1 MGFFEKIK
9 RTKFARKNK
18 DLLPIIFIKRFL
30 MGKKYVNSIKKGF
43 RKWLFT
49 SKEDTNFT
57 YKLTENNI
65 QYLAQMISF
74 ITKRDTQLVY
84 SYIIEPINDNEFKD
98 FIINKTKKSKFSYKA
113 DYRVDFGRRLGW
125 YCFARIIKPKIIVE
139 TGIDKGLGS
148 ILLCRALQKN
158 SEEGFFGRYYGTD
171 INKDAGY
178 LLDGVYKNF
187 GEILYGDSIESLKKF
202 DEKID
207 IFINDSDHNPDYEYN
222 EYLII
227 KEKLSAN
234 GVILGDNSDIFDTLS
249 KFSKETGRNFLYFK
263 EEPIDH
269 FYYGGGIGISFTN
282 IK

>member
-1 MGFFEKIK
+1 VDLKKLK
-9 RTKFARKNK
+9 RTKVARKIK
-18 DLLPIIFIKRFL
+18 DLRFIIFIRRFL
-30 MGKKYVNSIKKGF
+30 YGKKYVNIVKRGF

-57 YKLTENNI
+57 YKLSEINI
-65 QYLAQMISF
+65 QYLAQMIAF
-74 ITKRDTQLVY
+74 ITKRDIQFIC
-84 SYIIEPINDNEFKD
+84 SYIMEPINDNELKD
-98 FIINKTKKSKFSYKA
+98 FIINKTKNSKFSYKA

-171 INKDAGY
+171 INEDAGY

-202 DEKID
+202 DKEID
-207 IFINDSDHNPDYEYN
+207 IFINDSDHSPDYEYN

-227 KEKLSAN
+227 KEKLSTD
-234 GVILGDNSDIFDTLS
+234 GVILGDNCDSCDKLS
-249 KFSKETGRNFLYFK
+249 KFSKETNRNFLFFK

-269 FYYGGGIGISFTN
+269 WYPGEVLGISFTN